1 MIPTSNKNTIARNLY
16 ILLLTCYNDPISK
29 KKKLGVARGS
39 GWQHLGAYVNLGA
52 FYLVGIPVGALLGFV
67 AHYRAKGLWIGI
79 VTGSILQSFL
89 LSLITALTNW
99 KKQVHNSQ
107 ISYFP

>member
-1 MIPTSNKNTIARNLY
+1 
-16 ILLLTCYNDPISK
+16 
-29 KKKLGVARGS
+29 
-39 GWQHLGAYVNLGA
+39 VNLGA

-79 VTGSILQSFL
+79 VAGSILQSFL

-99 KKQVHNSQ
+99 KKQVH
-107 ISYFP
+107 ISIYPIMLFLLHCRNTCF